1 MASQLGDETDLE
13 TLWETAN
20 STVLN
25 HKGNALLFPFLVIE
39 AKSRNGALFDACNTQ
54 TALPIMKRLRIQE
67 DLQAKSQIKVE
78 YRGPLLWYIAYRW
91 RTASIRM
98 LYLGKI

>member
-1 MASQLGDETDLE
+1 MAGQLGDETDLE

-39 AKSRNGALFDACNTQ
+39 AKSRNGASFDACNTQ

-67 DLQAKSQIKVE
+67 DLQAKSQIKLE
-78 YRGPLLWYIAYRW
+78 YGGPLLWYVAYRG
-91 RTASIRM
+91 RTVSRKNLASLHM
-98 LYLGKI
+98 